1 MTYMAL
7 VGAKG
12 QVIIPASIRKNLSI
26 IPNKTMVS
34 VSQNSDGSILFH
46 PATRDFFMKFYGISK
61 GIKGEFQK
69 LRKQEK
75 AHERK
80 LAKHRL

>member
-7 VGAKG
+7 MGGKG
-12 QVIIPASIRKNLSI
+12 QVIIPAPIRKNLALL
-26 IPNKTMVS
+26 PNKAVFS
-34 VSQNSDGSILFH
+34 ISQNSDGSILFH
-46 PATRDFFMKFYGISK
+46 PATRDFFMKFYGMSK
-61 GIKGEFQK
+61 GIKGEFKK